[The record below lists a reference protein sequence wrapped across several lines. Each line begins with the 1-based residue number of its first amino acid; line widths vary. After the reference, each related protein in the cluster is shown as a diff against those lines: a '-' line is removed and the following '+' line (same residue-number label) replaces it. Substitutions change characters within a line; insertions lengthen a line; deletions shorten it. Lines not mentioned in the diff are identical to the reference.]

1 MRILVTGGAGFLG
14 SSLVESLV
22 NLGHDVIVIDNCW
35 RGSKENLRMVEDNIT
50 FIKGDA
56 CVSTTYEMIANPS
69 SVDIVYH
76 LAAINGTKWFHEEP
90 RMVMDVNLNSTLR
103 SLEFAEEYNCRYVFT
118 SSPEAYGESEI
129 MPLGGDEASVF
140 PVAHEHQRHAYGAS
154 KYLGELAVQ
163 HAVRQGLDA
172 RIVRPFNGY
181 GPRLLGNEYGQV
193 VAMMLQRA
201 VHQGEII
208 VHGDG
213 LQTRSLTY
221 IDDLVRGI
229 EAAGLVEGLEGMSL
243 NLGSEEECTMLD
255 LAQRVAELVG
265 NETGHTVRIRYEQ
278 GHPGDS
284 KRRLPNLEQTK
295 KHLDW
300 QAHTT
305 LEDGLGQTLR
315 SML

>member
-22 NLGHDVIVIDNCW
+22 NHGHEVLVIDNCW
-35 RGSKENLRMVEDNIT
+35 RGSNENLRMVENSIT
-50 FIKGDA
+50 FIEGDA
-56 CVSTTYEMIANPS
+56 CVLDTYQMIANPR
-69 SVDIVYH
+69 SVDIVFH

-103 SLEFAEEYNCRYVFT
+103 SLEFAEENNCRYVFT

-129 MPLGGDEASVF
+129 MPLGGNEASVF

-201 VHQGEII
+201 VQQGEII

-229 EAAGLVEGLEGMSL
+229 EAAGLVEGLGGMSL
-243 NLGSEEECTMLD
+243 NLGSEEECTMID

-265 NETGHTVRIRYEQ
+265 NETGQTVRIRYEQ

-295 KHLDW
+295 KHLNW
-300 QAHTT
+300 QASTT
-305 LEDGLGQTLR
+305 LEDGLTQTLR

>member
-1 MRILVTGGAGFLG
+1 MRVLVTGGAGFLG

-22 NLGHDVIVIDNCW
+22 KQGHDVVVIDNCW

-50 FIKGDA
+50 FIEGDA
-56 CVSTTYEMIANPS
+56 CVFTSYAMITNPS
-69 SVDIVYH
+69 AIDIVYH
-76 LAAINGTKWFHEEP
+76 LAAINGTKWFHEEA

-103 SLEFAEEYNCRYVFT
+103 SLEFAEEYNCRYVFA
-118 SSPEAYGESEI
+118 SSPEAFGESEI
-129 MPLGGDEASVF
+129 MPLGGGEASVF

-181 GPRLLGNEYGQV
+181 GPRLLGDEYGQV

-213 LQTRSLTY
+213 SQTRSLTY

-229 EAAGLVEGLEGMSL
+229 EATGMTEGLGGMCL

-255 LAQRVAELVG
+255 LAQRIAKLVG
-265 NETGHTVRIRYEQ
+265 NETGRIIHIRYEQ

-284 KRRLPNLEQTK
+284 KRRVPNLEQAK
-295 KHLDW
+295 RHLNW

-305 LEDGLGQTLR
+305 LDDGLAQTLR

>member
-22 NLGHDVIVIDNCW
+22 NLGHDVIVLDNCW

>member
-35 RGSKENLRMVEDNIT
+35 RGLKENLRMVEDNIT

>member
-14 SSLVESLV
+14 SGVVESLV
-22 NLGHDVIVIDNCW
+22 QNGHEVIVIDNCW
-35 RGSKENLRMVEDNIT
+35 RGTKENLRAVLDNIT
-50 FIKGDA
+50 FIEGDA
-56 CVSTTYEMIANPS
+56 CVTATYEMITNPS
-69 SVDIVYH
+69 SVDLVYH

-103 SLEFAEEYNCRYVFT
+103 SLVCRRIQLSLRLHLISRSIWRVRNY
-118 SSPEAYGESEI
+118 A
-129 MPLGGDEASVF
+129 LGGDEASVF

-213 LQTRSLTY
+213 SQTRSLTY
-221 IDDLVRGI
+221 IDDLVRGL
-229 EAAGLVEGLEGMSL
+229 EAAGLVEDLGGMSL
-243 NLGSEEECTMLD
+243 NLGSEEECSMLD
-255 LAQRVAELVG
+255 LAQRIAELVE
-265 NETGHTVRIRYEQ
+265 NETGQAVRIRHEQ

-295 KHLDW
+295 KHLNW
-300 QAHTT
+300 QAHVT
-305 LEDGLGQTLR
+305 LEDGLGHTLR

>member
-181 GPRLLGNEYGQV
+181 GPRLLGDEYGQV

-201 VHQGEII
+201 VLQGEII

-213 LQTRSLTY
+213 SQTRSLTY
-221 IDDLVRGI
+221 IDDLVRGL
-229 EAAGLVEGLEGMSL
+229 EAAGLVEDLEGMSL

-265 NETGHTVRIRYEQ
+265 NETGHTVRIHYEQ
-278 GHPGDS
+278 GHPGDP
-284 KRRLPNLEQTK
+284 KRRLPHLEQTK

>member
-201 VHQGEII
+201 VYQGEII

-243 NLGSEEECTMLD
+243 NLGSKEECTMLD

-300 QAHTT
+300 QAQTT

>member
-22 NLGHDVIVIDNCW
+22 KHGHAVIVIDNCW
-35 RGSKENLRMVEDNIT
+35 RGSKENLRMVEDHIT
-50 FIKGDA
+50 FIEGDA
-56 CVSTTYEMIANPS
+56 CVSTTYEMISDPS

-103 SLEFAEEYNCRYVFT
+103 SLEFAEENNCRYVFT

-140 PVAHEHQRHAYGAS
+140 PVSHEHQRHAYGAS

-163 HAVRQGLDA
+163 HSVRQGLDA

-181 GPRLLGNEYGQV
+181 GPRLLGSEYGQV

-201 VHQGEII
+201 VQQGEII

-213 LQTRSLTY
+213 SQTRSLTY

-255 LAQRVAELVG
+255 LAQRVANLVG
-265 NETGHTVRIRYEQ
+265 NETAQAVRIRYDQ

-284 KRRLPNLEQTK
+284 KRRLPNLDQTK
-295 KHLDW
+295 KYLNW

-305 LEDGLGQTLR
+305 LADGLGQTLR

>member
-22 NLGHDVIVIDNCW
+22 NHGHEVLVIDNCW
-35 RGSKENLRMVEDNIT
+35 RGSNENLHMVENSIT
-50 FIKGDA
+50 FIEGDA
-56 CVSTTYEMIANPS
+56 CVQDTYQMIANPR

-103 SLEFAEEYNCRYVFT
+103 SLEFAEENNCRYVFT

-129 MPLGGDEASVF
+129 MPLGGNEASVF

-201 VHQGEII
+201 VQQGEVI

-221 IDDLVRGI
+221 IDDLVRGL
-229 EAAGLVEGLEGMSL
+229 EAAGLVEGLGGMSL

-255 LAQRVAELVG
+255 LAQRVAEIVG
-265 NETGHTVRIRYEQ
+265 TETGQTVRIRYEQ

-295 KHLDW
+295 KHLNW
-300 QAHTT
+300 QASTT
-305 LEDGLGQTLR
+305 LEDGLTQTLR

>member
-56 CVSTTYEMIANPS
+56 CVSTSYEMIGNPT

-103 SLEFAEEYNCRYVFT
+103 SLEFAEENNCRYVFT
-118 SSPEAYGESEI
+118 SSPEAFGESEF

-229 EAAGLVEGLEGMSL
+229 EAAGLVEGLDGMSL

-255 LAQRVAELVG
+255 LAQRVAEFVG
-265 NETGHTVRIRYEQ
+265 NETGRTVRIRYEQ

>member
-255 LAQRVAELVG
+255 LAQRVAKLVG
-265 NETGHTVRIRYEQ
+265 NETNHTVRIRYEQ

-300 QAHTT
+300 QAQTT

>member
-172 RIVRPFNGY
+172 RIVRPFTGY

-201 VHQGEII
+201 VQQREII

>member
-22 NLGHDVIVIDNCW
+22 EQEHEVIVLDNCW
-35 RGSKENLRMVEDNIT
+35 RGSKEHLQLVDNRIV
-50 FIKGDA
+50 FIEQDA
-56 CVSTTYEMIANPS
+56 CDAGSYRMIENPDS
-69 SVDIVYH
+69 IDLVYH

-103 SLEFAEEYNCRYVFT
+103 SLEFAEECNCRYVFA
-118 SSPEAYGESEI
+118 SSPEAFGESER
-129 MPLGGDEASVF
+129 MPLGSDAPSLFPAS
-140 PVAHEHQRHAYGAS
+140 HLHQRHAYGAS

-181 GPRLLGNEYGQV
+181 GPRLLGDEYGQV
-193 VAMMLQRA
+193 VSMMMESALLRN
-201 VHQGEII
+201 EII

-213 LQTRSLTY
+213 SQTRSLTF
-221 IDDLVRGI
+221 IDDLVRGL
-229 EAAGLVEGLEGMSL
+229 EAAGSIEGLAGL
-243 NLGSEEECTMLD
+243 NFNLGSEDELSMLE
-255 LAQRVAELVG
+255 LAERISALVEQ
-265 NETGHTVRIRYEQ
+265 ETGRSTILRFEP

-284 KRRLPNLEQTK
+284 KRRLPDLSLTK
-295 KHLDW
+295 KHLNW
-300 QAHTT
+300 RAMTS
-305 LEDGLGQTLR
+305 LEDGLLQTLR

>member
-22 NLGHDVIVIDNCW
+22 KKDYEVVVIDNCW
-35 RGSKENLRMVEDNIT
+35 RGAKDNLRLVKNQIT
-50 FIKGDA
+50 FIEGDA
-56 CVSTTYEMIANPS
+56 CDLASYDMIPNPHGI
-69 SVDIVYH
+69 DIVYH
-76 LAAINGTKWFHEEP
+76 LAAINGTKWFHEEA

-103 SLEFAEEYNCRYVFT
+103 SLEFAEGNNCRYVFT

-140 PVAHEHQRHAYGAS
+140 PVSYKHQRHAYGAS

-181 GPRLLGNEYGQV
+181 GPRLLGDEYGQV
-193 VAMMLQRA
+193 VSMMLQRA
-201 VHQGEII
+201 VNHREIV

-213 LQTRSLTY
+213 SQTRSLTY

-229 EAAGLVEGLEGMSL
+229 ESAGTIEGLAGVCL
-243 NLGSEEECTMLD
+243 NLGTEDECSMID
-255 LAQRVAELVG
+255 LAQQIAELVE
-265 NETGHTVRIRYEQ
+265 NELNHVIHIRHEQ

-284 KRRLPNLEQTK
+284 KRRLPNLTQTR
-295 KHLDW
+295 KHLKW
-300 QAHTT
+300 KARVS
-305 LEDGLGQTLR
+305 LEDGLSQTLR

>member
-129 MPLGGDEASVF
+129 MPLGADEASVF

-201 VHQGEII
+201 VHQ
-208 VHGDG
+208 
-213 LQTRSLTY
+213 LSL
-221 IDDLVRGI
+221 IHI
-229 EAAGLVEGLEGMSL
+229 
-243 NLGSEEECTMLD
+243 
-255 LAQRVAELVG
+255 
-265 NETGHTVRIRYEQ
+265 
-278 GHPGDS
+278 
-284 KRRLPNLEQTK
+284 
-295 KHLDW
+295 
-300 QAHTT
+300 
-305 LEDGLGQTLR
+305 
-315 SML
+315 

>member
-56 CVSTTYEMIANPS
+56 CVSTSYEMIVNPS

-118 SSPEAYGESEI
+118 SSPEAYGESET

>member
-22 NLGHDVIVIDNCW
+22 QKGHDVVVIDNCW
-35 RGSKENLRMVEDNIT
+35 RGSKENLRMVENSIT

-56 CVSTTYEMIANPS
+56 CVSTTYEMIENPS
-69 SVDIVYH
+69 SVDLVYH

-103 SLEFAEEYNCRYVFT
+103 SLDFAEENNCRYVFT

-140 PVAHEHQRHAYGAS
+140 PVAQEHQRHAYGAS

-193 VAMMLQRA
+193 VAMMLQCA
-201 VHQGEII
+201 VQRGEII

-213 LQTRSLTY
+213 SQTRSLTY
-221 IDDLVRGI
+221 IDDLVRGF
-229 EAAGLVEGLEGMSL
+229 EAAGMFEGLEGMSL

-255 LAQRVAELVG
+255 LAQRIAELIG
-265 NETGHTVRIRYEQ
+265 NETGHTIRIRYEQ

-295 KHLDW
+295 KHLNW
-300 QAHTT
+300 QASTT
-305 LEDGLGQTLR
+305 LEDGLTQTLR

>member
-22 NLGHDVIVIDNCW
+22 KQGHDVVVLDNCW
-35 RGSKENLRMVEDNIT
+35 RGKKANLRAVEAQIT
-50 FIKGDA
+50 FIEGDA
-56 CVSTTYEMIANPS
+56 CDSGTYEMIPNPS
-69 SVDIVYH
+69 GIDIIYH

-103 SLEFAEEYNCRYVFT
+103 SLEFAEENNCRYVFT

-201 VHQGEII
+201 VQKGEII

-213 LQTRSLTY
+213 SQTRSLTY

-229 EAAGLVEGLEGMSL
+229 EAAGLAEGLGGMSL
-243 NLGSEEECTMLD
+243 NLGSEEECSMLD

-265 NETGHTVRIRYEQ
+265 NEIGHAVRIRNEQ

-295 KHLDW
+295 KHLNW
-300 QAHTT
+300 QAQTT

>member
-255 LAQRVAELVG
+255 LAQRVAKLVG

>member
-35 RGSKENLRMVEDNIT
+35 RGLKENLRMVEDNIT

-56 CVSTTYEMIANPS
+56 CVSTTYEMISNPS

-300 QAHTT
+300 QAQTT

>member
-22 NLGHDVIVIDNCW
+22 QKGHDVVVIDNCW
-35 RGSKENLRMVEDNIT
+35 RGSKENLRMVENSIT

-56 CVSTTYEMIANPS
+56 CVSTTYEMIENPS
-69 SVDIVYH
+69 SVDLVYH

-103 SLEFAEEYNCRYVFT
+103 SLDFAEENNCRYVFT

-193 VAMMLQRA
+193 VAMMLQCA
-201 VHQGEII
+201 VQRGEII

-213 LQTRSLTY
+213 SQTRSLTY

-229 EAAGLVEGLEGMSL
+229 EAAGMFEGLEGMSL

-255 LAQRVAELVG
+255 LAQRIAELIG
-265 NETGHTVRIRYEQ
+265 NETGHTIRIRYEQ

-295 KHLDW
+295 KHLNW
-300 QAHTT
+300 QASTT
-305 LEDGLGQTLR
+305 LEDGLTQTLR

>member
-35 RGSKENLRMVEDNIT
+35 RGLKENLRMVEDNIT

-300 QAHTT
+300 QAQTT

>member
-14 SSLVESLV
+14 SSVVESLV
-22 NLGHDVIVIDNCW
+22 QNGHEVIVIDNCW
-35 RGSKENLRMVEDNIT
+35 RGTKENLRAVLDNIT
-50 FIKGDA
+50 FIEGDA
-56 CVSTTYEMIANPS
+56 CVTATYEMISNPS
-69 SVDIVYH
+69 SVDLVYH

-103 SLEFAEEYNCRYVFT
+103 SLEFAEENNCRYVFT

-129 MPLGGDEASVF
+129 MPLGGHEASVF

-163 HAVRQGLDA
+163 HAIRQGLDA

-181 GPRLLGNEYGQV
+181 GPRLLGDEYGQV

-201 VHQGEII
+201 VLQGEII

-213 LQTRSLTY
+213 SQTRSLTY

-229 EAAGLVEGLEGMSL
+229 EAAGMVEGLGGMSL
-243 NLGSEEECTMLD
+243 NLGSEEECSMLD
-255 LAQRVAELVG
+255 LAQRIAELVE
-265 NETGHTVRIRYEQ
+265 NETGQAVRIRHEQ

-295 KHLDW
+295 KHLNW
-300 QAHTT
+300 QARVT
-305 LEDGLGQTLR
+305 LEDGLGHTLR

>member
-22 NLGHDVIVIDNCW
+22 QKGHDVVVIDNCW
-35 RGSKENLRMVEDNIT
+35 RGSRENLRMVEDNIT
-50 FIKGDA
+50 FIEGDA
-56 CVSTTYEMIANPS
+56 CVSTTYEMIASPNNI
-69 SVDIVYH
+69 DIVYH

-90 RMVMDVNLNSTLR
+90 RIVMDVNLNSTLR
-103 SLEFAEEYNCRYVFT
+103 SLEFAEENNCRYVFT

-181 GPRLLGNEYGQV
+181 GPRLHGNEYGQV
-193 VAMMLQRA
+193 VAMMLQGA
-201 VHQGEII
+201 VQQGEII
-208 VHGDG
+208 VHDDG
-213 LQTRSLTY
+213 SQTRSLTY

-229 EAAGLVEGLEGMSL
+229 EAAGLVEGLGGMSL

-255 LAQRVAELVG
+255 LAQRIAVLVG
-265 NETGHTVRIRYEQ
+265 NETGQTVRIRYEQ

>member
-300 QAHTT
+300 QAQTT

>member
-22 NLGHDVIVIDNCW
+22 KLGHDVIVIDNCW
-35 RGSKENLRMVEDNIT
+35 RGSKENLRVVEDNIT
-50 FIKGDA
+50 FIEGDA
-56 CVSTTYEMIANPS
+56 CTSTTYEVISNPK

-76 LAAINGTKWFHEEP
+76 LAAINGTKWFHQEP

-103 SLEFAEEYNCRYVFT
+103 SLEFAEQNNCRYVFT

-163 HAVRQGLDA
+163 HAIRQGLDA

-193 VAMMLQRA
+193 VAMMLHRA
-201 VHQGEII
+201 VHKGEII

-213 LQTRSLTY
+213 SQTRSLTY

-229 EAAGLVEGLEGMSL
+229 EAAGLVEDLGGLSL
-243 NLGSEEECTMLD
+243 NLGSEEECSMLD
-255 LAQRVAELVG
+255 LAQRIAELVG
-265 NETGHTVRIRYEQ
+265 NETGHTVRIRHEQ

-295 KHLDW
+295 KYLNW
-300 QAHTT
+300 QAQAT

>member
-22 NLGHDVIVIDNCW
+22 EHGHDVVVIDNCW

-50 FIKGDA
+50 FIEGNA
-56 CVSTTYEMIANPS
+56 CASTTYEVISNPK

-76 LAAINGTKWFHEEP
+76 LAAINGTKWFHEEA

-103 SLEFAEEYNCRYVFT
+103 SLEFAEENNCRYVFT

-154 KYLGELAVQ
+154 KYLCELAVQ
-163 HAVRQGLDA
+163 HAARQGLDA

-201 VHQGEII
+201 VRQGEII

-213 LQTRSLTY
+213 SQTRSLTY
-221 IDDLVRGI
+221 VDDIVRGI
-229 EAAGLVEGLEGMSL
+229 EAAGFLDGLEGMIL
-243 NLGSEEECTMLD
+243 NLGSEEERTMLE
-255 LAQRVAELVG
+255 LAQEVAELVG
-265 NETGHTVRIRYEQ
+265 NETGQSIRIRYEQ

-295 KHLDW
+295 KHLNW
-300 QAHTT
+300 EAQIS
-305 LEDGLGQTLR
+305 LEDGLVQTLR